1 MCFRK
6 ILKKLVMYEADV
18 DINVGCDGFQIRNA
32 GIHWFQ
38 SRKLRSVLCAD
49 VGYLMKR
56 KTHFGYFHD
65 LRIIRRAD
73 YRAEITV
80 VIIVVILLLFSK
92 NMIF

>member
-1 MCFRK
+1 
-6 ILKKLVMYEADV
+6 MYEVDV
-18 DINVGCDGFQIRNA
+18 DMNVDCDGFQIRNT

-49 VGYLMKR
+49 AGYLMKW
-56 KTHFGYFHD
+56 KTHFGYFYD

-80 VIIVVILLLFSK
+80 THGNSLMRS
-92 NMIF
+92 